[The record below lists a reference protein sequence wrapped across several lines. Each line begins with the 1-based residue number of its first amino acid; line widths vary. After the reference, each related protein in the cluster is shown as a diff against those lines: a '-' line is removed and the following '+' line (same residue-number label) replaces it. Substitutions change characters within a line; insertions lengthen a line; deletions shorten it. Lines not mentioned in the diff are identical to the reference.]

1 MYSLNVPLPGAVER
15 LASELYPR
23 LAAFDRVRERRSLT
37 LKRFEDA
44 NGAASPAHLRERIR
58 PVLSGA
64 PAVEARI
71 VGVDRFEEP
80 VRGPG
85 PVVYLVVESPGLR
98 RLHRRLVGAFGA
110 VPELEGDAYVPH
122 VTLARGGSGEAA
134 AELAALDVDPIEWT
148 VSELELWS
156 AEYREAVGSVSLP
169 A

>member
-15 LASELYPR
+15 LAADLLPR

-37 LKRFEDA
+37 LKRFEDD
-44 NGAASPAHLRERIR
+44 ASPARLRERLR
-58 PVLSGA
+58 PALADA
-64 PAVEARI
+64 PAVEAR
-71 VGVDRFEEP
+71 VGGIGVFERP

-85 PVVYLVVESPGLR
+85 PVVYLAVESPGLH

-110 VPELEGDAYVPH
+110 VPELEGDDYTPH
-122 VTLARGGSGEAA
+122 ITLARGGSNEAV
-134 AELAALDVDPIEWT
+134 AELAAVDVDPIAWT

-156 AEYREAVGSVSLP
+156 AEYREAVGSVRLP